1 MSHTARNSELEKH
14 SCAIAIRTEP
24 RHATREATGRGC
36 CIGPGWPEDDR
47 MTLLH
52 GRVEHGSIL
61 SIEDASKDPNGAEPR
76 GGCRMR
82 QVGIV

>member
-1 MSHTARNSELEKH
+1 MSHTARNGELEKR
-14 SCAIAIRTEP
+14 SARL
-24 RHATREATGRGC
+24 RFGLSHATLLEKRLARAAALALG
-36 CIGPGWPEDDR
+36 GPR